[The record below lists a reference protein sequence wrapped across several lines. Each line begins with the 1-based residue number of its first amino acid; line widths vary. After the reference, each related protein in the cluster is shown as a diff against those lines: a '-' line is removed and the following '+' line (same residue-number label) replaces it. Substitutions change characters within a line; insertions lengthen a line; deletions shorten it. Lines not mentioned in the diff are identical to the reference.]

1 MLMNEMTEYNP
12 LLAPDAKEKLM
23 NILENMTRDFNVR
36 LQREATSVVEGL
48 VLANIISKNKGLDSV
63 KYAKPVATEEDGLIK
78 IELRL
83 EDFQPEMFVD
93 EYINN
98 EAPSTSVTIQFFEG
112 GENMKDGKVTVNLDG
127 QYWDEDELELCAIRL
142 TASYE
147 GTDSFNID
155 LDNLNVTETAISTKL
170 TEAQTKLYSMFDV
183 IYDID
188 VYQMT
193 ITLHMQ
199 LNTTYK

>member
-1 MLMNEMTEYNP
+1 MNEMAEYNP

-23 NILENMTRDFNVR
+23 NILENMIRDFNVR
-36 LQREATSVVEGL
+36 LQREATSVVEGI
-48 VLANIISKNKGLDSV
+48 VLANIISKNNGLDNV

-78 IELRL
+78 IDLRL

-112 GENMKDGKVTVNLDG
+112 GENMKDGNVTVNLDG
-127 QYWDEDELELCAIRL
+127 QYWGEEELELCAIRL

-147 GTDSFNID
+147 DTESFSID
-155 LDNLNVTETAISTKL
+155 PDNLNVTETAISTKL
-170 TEAQTKLYSMFDV
+170 TEAQTKLYAMFDV

-188 VYQMT
+188 VYQMIITHT
-193 ITLHMQ
+193 IEQYL
-199 LNTTYK
+199 

>member
-1 MLMNEMTEYNP
+1 MAEYNP

-23 NILENMTRDFNVR
+23 NILEEMIRDFNVR
-36 LQREATSVVEGL
+36 LQREATSVVEGI
-48 VLANIISKNKGLDSV
+48 VLANIITKNKGLDNI

-83 EDFQPEMFVD
+83 EDFQPEMFVE

-98 EAPSTSVTIQFFEG
+98 EAPSTSVVVKFFEG
-112 GENMKDGKVTVNLDG
+112 GENVKDGKVTVNLDG

-147 GTDSFNID
+147 DTDSFNID
-155 LDNLNVTETAISTKL
+155 PDQLNVEETAISTKL
-170 TEAQTKLYSMFDV
+170 IEAKTKLYSMFDV

-193 ITLHMQ
+193 ITHAIEQYL
-199 LNTTYK
+199 

>member
-1 MLMNEMTEYNP
+1 MNEMAEYNP

-23 NILENMTRDFNVR
+23 NILEEMIRDFNVR
-36 LQREATSVVEGL
+36 LQREATTVVEGI
-48 VLANIISKNKGLDSV
+48 VLADIISKNKGLDNI

-98 EAPSTSVTIQFFEG
+98 DAPSTSVTIQFFEG
-112 GENMKDGKVTVNLDG
+112 GEHTKDGKVTVNLDG

-147 GTDSFNID
+147 DTESFNID
-155 LDNLNVTETAISTKL
+155 PDQLNVDETAISTKL
-170 TEAQTKLYSMFDV
+170 IEAKTKLYSMFDV

-193 ITLHMQ
+193 IKHAIEQYL
-199 LNTTYK
+199 

>member
-1 MLMNEMTEYNP
+1 MNEMAEYNP

-23 NILENMTRDFNVR
+23 NILEEMIRDFNVR
-36 LQREATSVVEGL
+36 LQREATSVVEGI
-48 VLANIISKNKGLDSV
+48 VLANIITKNKGLDNI

-83 EDFQPEMFVD
+83 EDFQPEMFVE

-98 EAPSTSVTIQFFEG
+98 EAPSTSVVVKFFEG
-112 GENMKDGKVTVNLDG
+112 GENVKDGKVTVNLDG

-147 GTDSFNID
+147 DTDSFNID
-155 LDNLNVTETAISTKL
+155 PDQLNVEETAISTKL
-170 TEAQTKLYSMFDV
+170 IEAKTKLYSMFDV

-193 ITLHMQ
+193 ITHAIEQYL
-199 LNTTYK
+199 

>member
-1 MLMNEMTEYNP
+1 
-12 LLAPDAKEKLM
+12 M
-23 NILENMTRDFNVR
+23 NILEEMIRDFNVR
-36 LQREATSVVEGL
+36 LQREATTVVEGI
-48 VLANIISKNKGLDSV
+48 VLADIISKNKGLGNI

-83 EDFQPEMFVD
+83 EDFQPEMFVG

-98 EAPSTSVTIQFFEG
+98 DAPSTSVTIQFFEG
-112 GENMKDGKVTVNLDG
+112 GEHTKDGKVTVNLDG

-147 GTDSFNID
+147 DTDSFNID
-155 LDNLNVTETAISTKL
+155 PDQLNVDETAISTKL
-170 TEAQTKLYSMFDV
+170 IEAKTKLYSMFDV

-193 ITLHMQ
+193 IKHAIEQYL
-199 LNTTYK
+199 

>member
-1 MLMNEMTEYNP
+1 MNELTEYNP

-23 NILENMTRDFNVR
+23 NILENMIRDFNVR
-36 LQREATSVVEGL
+36 LQREATSVVEGI
-48 VLANIISKNKGLDSV
+48 VLADIISKNKGLDNV
-63 KYAKPVATEEDGLIK
+63 KYVKPIVTEDDGLIK

-142 TASYE
+142 AASYE
-147 GTDSFNID
+147 GTDSFNVD
-155 LDNLNVTETAISTKL
+155 PDNLNVTETAISTKL
-170 TEAQTKLYSMFDV
+170 IEAKTKLYSMFDV

-188 VYQMT
+188 VYQMA
-193 ITLHMQ
+193 ITHAIEQYL
-199 LNTTYK
+199 